1 MSKEFA
7 TEVNVK
13 WIKAQS
19 GNTYLCP
26 ASAVKGFDNPSEDEL
41 RAACVDESANPHN
54 E

>member
-7 TEVNVK
+7 TEINVK
-13 WIKAQS
+13 WVKAES

-26 ASAVKGFDNPSEDEL
+26 ASEARNFDNPSEDEL
-41 RAACVDESANPHN
+41 RAVCVDESENPHN

>member
-7 TEVNVK
+7 TEINVR
-13 WIKAQS
+13 WIKAES

-26 ASAVKGFDNPSEDEL
+26 ASEADRFDNPSEDDL
-41 RAACVDESANPHN
+41 RAVCVNESENPHN